1 MQHEKEKRAIMD
13 GLTAAAGAAFGH
25 KFGYD
30 RIGDN
35 DFILVVDDEDPFE
48 IVPVGEGV
56 QELFFAAVD
65 VLKWLAVSGRIG
77 ETGIKTIPM
86 EKKFKKAKWL
96 SGEALQ
102 IAVKRSECRVPKN
115 SKKR

>member
-48 IVPVGEGV
+48 IVPGGE
-56 QELFFAAVD
+56 EDAKFLSSRLRKHDEAFAPREQCAQ
-65 VLKWLAVSGRIG
+65 GR
-77 ETGIKTIPM
+77 
-86 EKKFKKAKWL
+86 
-96 SGEALQ
+96 
-102 IAVKRSECRVPKN
+102 RSVEN
-115 SKKR
+115 G

>member
-48 IVPVGEGV
+48 IVPGGEGV

-77 ETGIKTIPM
+77 
-86 EKKFKKAKWL
+86 A
-96 SGEALQ
+96 A
-102 IAVKRSECRVPKN
+102 ARAN
-115 SKKR
+115 SF